1 MAKTLQEQLLEAGLV
16 SRQKAQKSKQDKHK
30 QGRRQRAGDAAAAA
44 AADEAKRLARIAE
57 EEKRAR
63 DLERNRVRDERAA
76 RRALTAEIEQL
87 VTANRADRVPG
98 DEVYQFVDG
107 GKVKRVH
114 VTPEIHAGL
123 TAGRLVI
130 VRLKR
135 GYAVVEQGVAARI
148 AERDPMTV
156 VSRDEGSASA
166 SAEDVDEYYAQ
177 FEIPDDL
184 QW

>member
-1 MAKTLQEQLLEAGLV
+1 MAKSMQEQLLEAGLV

-30 QGRRQRAGDAAAAA
+30 QGRRQRAGDAAATAA
-44 AADEAKRLARIAE
+44 AEEAKRLAKIAE

-63 DLERNRVRDERAA
+63 DLERNRLRDERAA

-87 VTANRADRVPG
+87 VTANRADRFPG
-98 DEVYQFVDG
+98 DEVFQFVDG

-114 VTPEIHAGL
+114 VTPDIHAGL
-123 TAGRLVI
+123 TAGGLVI
-130 VRLKR
+130 VRLRR
-135 GYAVVEQGVAARI
+135 GYAVVEKGVAARI
-148 AERDPMTV
+148 AERDPMAV
-156 VSRDEGSASA
+156 VSREEDDARASA
-166 SAEDVDEYYAQ
+166 DDVDEYYTQ